1 MKIII
6 DDYEVNEA
14 LNDYLKNKYNLDVE
28 LNFLRDDSSISE
40 PITINYRHSSDY
52 WLENKLRNDNL
63 EIVDNEDVYIKCK
76 TKKGGL
82 KYIRTASFL
91 DNVDLSFYL
100 EEKKTI

>member
-6 DDYEVNEA
+6 DNYEVNEA

-28 LNFLRDDSSISE
+28 LNFERDGCNVSE
-40 PITINYRHSSDY
+40 PITINYRHSSEY
-52 WLENKLRNDNL
+52 WFRKRLEDDNL
-63 EIVDNEDVYIKCK
+63 EIVDNEDIYVKCK

-82 KYIRTASFL
+82 KYIRHSTFL
-91 DNVDLSFYL
+91 DDVDLSFCL